1 MSQQANERNKPSR
14 VFCSLLGTQHVVPL
28 SHRIASRIS
37 FRVVCYLLFLHFCIY
52 ICIHIRVPAFSC
64 ARVRR
69 QRQSFTRTTFVIPSS
84 CGGKIQASVSS
95 LSQLLHPW
103 RPPPPPPPKPNLIAF
118 STLISSHHL
127 IDSSAL
133 AAAASPCVARLF
145 HMTVHGIQQ
154 HS

>member
-69 QRQSFTRTTFVIPSS
+69 QRQSFPPHDIRDPFIV
-84 CGGKIQASVSS
+84 GEKNQASVSS

-103 RPPPPPPPKPNLIAF
+103 RPPPQKPNLIAF
-118 STLISSHHL
+118 ITLISSHHL

-133 AAAASPCVARLF
+133 AAAASPCVVCLL
-145 HMTVHGIQQ
+145 HMTVHGMQQ